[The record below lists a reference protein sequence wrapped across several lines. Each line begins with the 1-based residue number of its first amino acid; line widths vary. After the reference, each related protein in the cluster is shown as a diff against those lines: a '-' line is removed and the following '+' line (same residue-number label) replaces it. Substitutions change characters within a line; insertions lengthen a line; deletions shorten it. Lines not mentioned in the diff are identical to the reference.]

1 MTTAHGAGAQLQRLL
16 ALVPYVLARPGVS
29 VAQVARDFDVPPA
42 QVLRD
47 LNVLWFCG
55 LPGLLPGDLIE
66 VDMDAARG
74 GAVHVTNAD
83 PIARPL
89 RLQVDEALALLVA
102 LRALAEVPGLHDG
115 AAVQRTIAK
124 LESAAGDAARAS
136 APVAVD
142 LDAVARDTTIASVR
156 AALDTRKR
164 LHLTY
169 YVPHRDESTE
179 RDVDPMRLLLVGE
192 HAYLEGWCRRAE
204 DVRLFR
210 LDRVT
215 AIEVLDV
222 PLDVPAEAEPR
233 DLDEDLFRPAPT
245 DMLVTLELQ
254 PAARWV
260 TENYPVESVDPLG
273 EGRLLVRLRTAD
285 TRWLRRLVLRLG
297 GSARVLDPPELDAE
311 IRSVAAAALRAYD
324 DVLPT
329 APDPMLD
336 PAPDPAPDPADAH

>member
-1 MTTAHGAGAQLQRLL
+1 MTTPHGAGAQLQRLL
-16 ALVPYVLARPGVS
+16 ALVPYVLARPGVP
-29 VAQVARDFDVPPA
+29 VAQVARDFDVSEA

-83 PIARPL
+83 TIARPL

-102 LRALAEVPGLHDG
+102 LRALADVPGLHDG

-124 LESAAGDAARAS
+124 LESAAGDAARAG
-136 APVAVD
+136 AQVAVD
-142 LDAVARDTTIASVR
+142 VDPVARESTIIAVR
-156 AALDTRKR
+156 AALATSRR
-164 LHLTY
+164 VHLTY

-215 AIEVLDV
+215 AIEILDV
-222 PLDVPAEAEPR
+222 ALEVPPEAEPR
-233 DLDEDLFRPAPT
+233 DLDDALFRPAPDDT
-245 DMLVTLELQ
+245 LVTLELD
-254 PAARWV
+254 PGARWV
-260 TENYPVESVDPLG
+260 TEDFPIESVDEAPD
-273 EGRLLVRLRTAD
+273 GRLIVRLRTAD

-297 GSARVLDPPELDAE
+297 GLARVLDPPALDQDVRATAT
-311 IRSVAAAALRAYD
+311 VALAAYA
-324 DVLPT
+324 T
-329 APDPMLD
+329 TSAPQ
-336 PAPDPAPDPADAH
+336 